1 MIEHEQLAQALLRLD
16 AREREVLHLS
26 LRKRVPDS
34 ALGEVLGGDAQ
45 DVARRRAAA
54 IDRLADDLNVQRGED
69 LGHMLKALLEQE
81 TWDAADAADA
91 EAVKAE
97 EATPAAPPEPEGVEP
112 EVTEAKPEPEEA
124 ETGGTAEAAEK
135 AETAEATPLAET
147 VVADPPG
154 NGAGASKPVLEMLGR
169 PADTETASEP
179 SRAAGWILAGTLG
192 AAALIA
198 AAGFAGA
205 TFFGDKGS
213 SSGGQGVSEERHFTA
228 KGAGP
233 LAAPFPSEPQKS
245 CYATAYV
252 PKSVTL
258 YKRPRGRKEVRI
270 PARTEW
276 KSPRV
281 LGVVKQDGDWLAVQ
295 AAELH
300 NGEVG
305 WIKRDQARLDCVRW
319 ALKVD
324 LSKRALFVRKNG
336 RTVRRVTIAVGGP
349 GHPTPLGR
357 FSVTDRLDVVDR
369 GSPYGCCVLALTGH
383 QRKLPPGWPGGD
395 RLAIHATNDT
405 NSIGKAVSLGCMRAA
420 SSQARWL
427 IESVP
432 LGTPVF
438 IRA

>member
-1 MIEHEQLAQALLRLD
+1 MIDHEQLAEALQRLD

-26 LRKRVPDS
+26 LRRRVPDAS
-34 ALGEVLGGDAQ
+34 LGEVLGGDAQ

-54 IDRLADDLNVQRGED
+54 IDRLAEDLNVQRGED

-81 TWDAADAADA
+81 TWDAVDAADA
-91 EAVKAE
+91 EAEAAAE
-97 EATPAAPPEPEGVEP
+97 VEPAAPPEPEGVEP
-112 EVTEAKPEPEEA
+112 EVTQPKAEPEPA
-124 ETGGTAEAAEK
+124 ELAT
-135 AETAEATPLAET
+135 ETA
-147 VVADPPG
+147 VADAG
-154 NGAGASKPVLEMLGR
+154 NGAGASKPVLEMLAR
-169 PADTETASEP
+169 PKDDDEPRDP

-205 TFFGDKGS
+205 TLFGSDDT

-228 KGAGP
+228 KGIGP
-233 LAAPFPSEPQKS
+233 LATPFPSEPQAA
-245 CYATAYV
+245 CYTTAYIRRG
-252 PKSVTL
+252 VTL
-258 YKRPRGRKEVRI
+258 YRRPRGRKRLRI
-270 PARTEW
+270 AARTEW

-281 LGVVKQDGDWLAVQ
+281 LSVVKQDGDWLAVQ
-295 AAELH
+295 AAELR
-300 NGEVG
+300 NGQVG
-305 WIKRDQARLDCVRW
+305 WMKRAQARVDCVRW
-319 ALKVD
+319 SLKVD
-324 LSKRALFVRKNG
+324 LSKRALFVRKND

-357 FSVTDRLDVVDR
+357 FAVTDRLNVVDR

-405 NSIGKAVSLGCMRAA
+405 GSIGKAVSLGCMRTA

-427 IESVP
+427 IETVP

-438 IRA
+438 IRS

>member
-1 MIEHEQLAQALLRLD
+1 MIEAK
-16 AREREVLHLS
+16 S
-26 LRKRVPDS
+26 
-34 ALGEVLGGDAQ
+34 
-45 DVARRRAAA
+45 
-54 IDRLADDLNVQRGED
+54 
-69 LGHMLKALLEQE
+69 
-81 TWDAADAADA
+81 
-91 EAVKAE
+91 
-97 EATPAAPPEPEGVEP
+97 EPE
-112 EVTEAKPEPEEA
+112 A
-124 ETGGTAEAAEK
+124 EAEAAELPT
-135 AETAEATPLAET
+135 ETA
-147 VVADPPG
+147 VADPPG
-154 NGAGASKPVLEMLGR
+154 NGTGATKPVLEMLAR
-169 PADTETASEP
+169 PAEPETPRDP

-205 TFFGDKGS
+205 ALFGKDDS
-213 SSGGQGVSEERHFTA
+213 SSGGQGASEERHFTA
-228 KGAGP
+228 KGIGP
-233 LAAPFPSEPQKS
+233 LAAPFPSEPQAA
-245 CYATAYV
+245 CYSTAYIRRG
-252 PKSVTL
+252 VTL
-258 YKRPRGRKEVRI
+258 YQRPRGRKALRI
-270 PARTEW
+270 SARTEW

-281 LGVVKQDGDWLAVQ
+281 LSVVKQDGDWLAVE

-305 WIKRDQARLDCVRW
+305 WMRRSQARIDCVRW
-319 ALKVD
+319 SLKVD

-349 GHPTPLGR
+349 GHPTPKGR
-357 FSVTDRLDVVDR
+357 FAVTDRLNVVDK

-405 NSIGKAVSLGCMRAA
+405 GSIGKAVSLGCMRTA

-438 IRA
+438 IRS